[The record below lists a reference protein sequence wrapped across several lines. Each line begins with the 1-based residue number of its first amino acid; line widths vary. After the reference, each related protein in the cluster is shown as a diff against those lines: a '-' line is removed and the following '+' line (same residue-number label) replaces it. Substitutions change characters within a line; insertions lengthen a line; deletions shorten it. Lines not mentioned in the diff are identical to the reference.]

1 MADGADVD
9 LKILIELSELLE
21 FFFLLLLLYFFANAE
36 LTFPPFVSEEAAVG
50 RGLGELR
57 GLISGCPGLIAFN
70 PAPPALSLNI
80 SNARVPLHHHH
91 HHSPHKWVH

>member
-21 FFFLLLLLYFFANAE
+21 FFLFLLLLYYFFANAE

-91 HHSPHKWVH
+91 HHSPHK